1 MNHKKI
7 RLNNNVEMP
16 MLGLGVWQSEF
27 GKATVD
33 AVKWALEAGY
43 RHIDTA
49 MIYQNEE
56 SVGIGIKESKVA
68 REEIFLTTKLW
79 NDDVRA
85 GNTLQAFEKS
95 LERLGVDYV
104 DMYLIHWPVDGF
116 MEAWSIMEDLYQQ
129 GKIKAIGVSNFHQSH
144 LEKLSSEA
152 KVLPA
157 INQIESHPIFNN
169 QKLIGYCLSKGIAVS
184 AWSPLGGS
192 TGNILKDE
200 HLMKIADKYN
210 KTTAQVILR
219 WDIQREVVVI
229 PKSVHKERIVANMQ
243 IFDFE
248 LSQED
253 MVIINSLNQD
263 KRTGADPDN
272 FDF

>member
-1 MNHKKI
+1 
-7 RLNNNVEMP
+7 MP

-27 GKATVD
+27 GKATED

-56 SVGIGIKESKVA
+56 SVGKGIKESKVA
-68 REEIFLTTKLW
+68 REKIFLTTKLW

-95 LERLGVDYV
+95 LQRLAVDYV

-116 MEAWSIMEDLYQQ
+116 TEAWRVMEDLYQQ
-129 GKIKAIGVSNFHQSH
+129 GKIKAIGVSNFHQTH
-144 LEKLSSEA
+144 LEKLCSEA
-152 KVLPA
+152 KVVPA
-157 INQIESHPIFNN
+157 INQIESHPMLSN
-169 QKLIGYCLSKGIAVS
+169 QKLIDYCQGKGIAVS

-192 TGNILKDE
+192 QGNMLKDE
-200 HLMKIADKYN
+200 CLIEMADKYN
-210 KTTAQVILR
+210 KTTAQIILR

-229 PKSVHKERIVANMQ
+229 PKSVHKERIVSNMK

-253 MVIINSLNQD
+253 MDIINCLNQD